1 MSKIS
6 PKRRRFEIK
15 KKQKRRKKIRK
26 LKQKYLLAKTKEEK
40 EKILEKIKNISPHYP
55 LKEILKLKE
64 AKK

>member
-15 KKQKRRKKIRK
+15 KKQRRRKKIRK

-40 EKILEKIKNISPHYP
+40 EKILEKIKTLSPHYP
-55 LKEILKLKE
+55 FEEILKLKE